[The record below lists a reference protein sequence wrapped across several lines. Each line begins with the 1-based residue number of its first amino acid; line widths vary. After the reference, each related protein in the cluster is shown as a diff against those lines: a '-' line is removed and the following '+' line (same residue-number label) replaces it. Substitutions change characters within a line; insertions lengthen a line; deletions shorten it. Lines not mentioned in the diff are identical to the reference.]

1 MALAHFEEAN
11 VSQLYYQLS
20 TELAQA
26 RTLAEGAARG
36 LGVLEQWFTP
46 HVCCIIWITADV
58 PASFGL
64 RFEAEPRPPSPQEWL
79 LLESGDLATE
89 ASDTDGRLVYCF
101 VPLRARGTLLGW
113 VYMERPSCTLESQVV
128 LRAIAAQLGPA
139 MALLDVTATHQV
151 HIDQLQALFEIGR
164 TFSSE
169 LNLDTLL
176 NTIYDGVR
184 QLVDASHFYIA
195 LYDATSG
202 RMDMVYSIA
211 DSERY
216 VAPDSWNV
224 YEGLSQ
230 VMVETRAPLCTD
242 DYVAECRRRG
252 IAPLLPDGT
261 TPRHAWLGIP
271 LIAHDR
277 LVGLMN
283 VSSMRE
289 GYVYTAQQVELM
301 ATIGVQAAIAIEN
314 ARLYQR
320 TERQA
325 RELATLNQIGHTLN
339 SSLDPQRVPSLIMEQ
354 VCRLLGVEEGS
365 LLLVDQESGELVFAY
380 TSGNVGSQ
388 LLGQRLPNGVG
399 IVGYVARS
407 GKSLIVNDV
416 QVDSRFYSD
425 TDQATGYTT
434 RAVLAV
440 PLISVGGVQGVIE
453 VLNPQHGSTFT
464 SNDQQLLEAVAD
476 QAVVALENARA
487 FAQVDQALARR
498 AQELSAINQRLEH
511 NLQSL
516 TALNA
521 VAMAIN
527 TALRSPDEIF
537 AMTARG
543 AVELTHARGAS
554 ILLLGEDNHVRHV
567 VQIGTPPP
575 PVEVE
580 AKVREVVASGHS
592 QAFLHA
598 LASGESLLIVPLRAL
613 QRTLGALCMFYG
625 DELPDSADQET
636 IVLFATQAAGAVEN
650 TQLFDKVRDARDAMA
665 SILASTRDGVMLIG
679 SEAQVELANGALM
692 RLSGVAPRE
701 TMNNSIM
708 QFLSAW
714 KQVATYES
722 DEWHHLRRSLS
733 AVVSGSTVFESGQL
747 NAVHAHQP
755 TLEWNVL
762 KAERSGANAGGAL
775 LVLRD
780 ITEAKAAERLRDD
793 LTNMIVHDLRSP
805 LSSVMAAIELL
816 QKDVEHISATSRN
829 VLSIAHNSST
839 QMLSMIN
846 TLLDISRLEDGRLPL
861 DLAAC
866 DVTALIERAREQL
879 SSLARERSVLVQT
892 DVQAFSPL
900 VCADAELIVRVVQN
914 LLGNALKFS
923 GRNSTVL
930 VRAWPVERSVRSAGN
945 AESQPAPLICVAVS
959 DRGIGIAAK
968 DQEKIFTKFS
978 QVSDRRS
985 GSGLGLT
992 FCKLVVEAHG
1002 GAIWVESALGAGSTF
1017 FFTLPVASASA

>member
-1 MALAHFEEAN
+1 MSRAHFEEAN
-11 VSQLYYQLS
+11 ISQLYYQLS
-20 TELAQA
+20 TELADA
-26 RTLAEGAARG
+26 STLADGAARG
-36 LGVLEQWFTP
+36 LAVLEHWFHP
-46 HVCCIIWITADV
+46 QGCCVIWITADV

-64 RFEAEPRPPSPQEWL
+64 HTEMEPPPPSPQEWL
-79 LLESGDLATE
+79 LLEAGELVAE
-89 ASDTDGRLVYCF
+89 ASHTDGELAYCF
-101 VPLRARGTLLGW
+101 VPLRGREALLGW
-113 VYMERPSCTLESQVV
+113 VYMERPSCTMESMVV

-139 MALLDVTATHQV
+139 LALLDATATHQV
-151 HIDQLQALFEIGR
+151 HINQVQTLFEIGR
-164 TFSSE
+164 SFSSE
-169 LNLDTLL
+169 LDLDMLL
-176 NTIYDGVR
+176 NTIYAGVR
-184 QLVDASHFYIA
+184 QLVNVSHFYIA
-195 LYDATSG
+195 LYDTTSG
-202 RMDMVYSIA
+202 MMDMAYSIA
-211 DSERY
+211 DGERHFTS
-216 VAPDSWNV
+216 ASWNV
-224 YEGLSQ
+224 YEGLSR
-230 VMVETRAPLCTD
+230 VIVETRAPLCTD

-252 IAPLLPDGT
+252 IEPLMLGNARPS
-261 TPRHAWLGIP
+261 RAWLGIP
-271 LIAHDR
+271 LVAHDR

-289 GYVYTAQQVELM
+289 GYAYTAAQVDLLV
-301 ATIGVQAAIAIEN
+301 TIGVQAAVAIEN

-325 RELATLNQIGHTLN
+325 RELATLNRIGRTLN
-339 SSLDPQRVPSLIMEQ
+339 SSLDPERVPSLIMEQ
-354 VCRLLGVEEGS
+354 VCTLLGVEEGS

-380 TSGNVGSQ
+380 TSGFFGGQ
-388 LLGQRLPNGVG
+388 LLGQRIPSGVG
-399 IVGYVARS
+399 IAGYVASS

-416 QVDSRFYSD
+416 QADDRFYSD
-425 TDQATGYTT
+425 TDQSTGYTT

-440 PLISVGGVQGVIE
+440 PLISVSGVQGVIE

-476 QAVVALENARA
+476 QAVVALENART
-487 FAQVDQALARR
+487 FAQIDQALARR
-498 AQELSAINQRLEH
+498 AQELSATNERLEH

-554 ILLLGEDNHVRHV
+554 ILLLEDDDHVRSV
-567 VQIGTPPP
+567 VQIGAPPLLAELEP
-575 PVEVE
+575 
-580 AKVREVVASGHS
+580 KMREVVGSGHP
-592 QAFLHA
+592 QAFLRA
-598 LASGESLLIVPLRAL
+598 LASGESLLIVPLRAM
-613 QRTLGALCMFYG
+613 QRTLGALCVFYG
-625 DELPDSADQET
+625 DDLPDSSDQET

-701 TMNNSIM
+701 IMNNSIM
-708 QFLSAW
+708 HFLAAW
-714 KQVATYES
+714 KQAAAYEP
-722 DEWHHLRRSLS
+722 DEWRHLRRSLS
-733 AVVSGSTVFESGQL
+733 AVVSGSTAFESGQL
-747 NAVHAHQP
+747 NAVHANQP
-755 TLEWNVL
+755 TLEWSVL

-816 QKDVEHISATSRN
+816 QKDAANVSPTSRN
-829 VLSIAHNSST
+829 VLAIAHNSST
-839 QMLSMIN
+839 QMLTMIN

-861 DLAAC
+861 DLAGC
-866 DVTALIERAREQL
+866 DVASLIERAREQL
-879 SSLARERSVLVQT
+879 SSLARERGVLVQT
-892 DVQAFSPL
+892 DIASPL
-900 VCADAELIVRVVQN
+900 PLAYADAELIVRVAQN

-923 GRNSTVL
+923 GRSSTVL
-930 VRAWPVERSVRSAGN
+930 VRAWPVERSVRAAGSAD
-945 AESQPAPLICVAVS
+945 SPPVPLICVAVS
-959 DRGIGIAAK
+959 DRGIGIDPR
-968 DQEKIFTKFS
+968 DQEKIFAKFS
-978 QVSDRRS
+978 QVNDRRG

-992 FCKLVVEAHG
+992 FCKLVIEAHG
-1002 GAIWVESALGAGSTF
+1002 GTIWVESALGAGSTF
-1017 FFTLPVASASA
+1017 FFTLPVAPESA